1 MPQKLQNLALA
12 GKDLLHLGQVMDGGV
27 AAISRNSGV
36 SGKIVRILKTGL
48 MNMLSVK
55 KSATDI
61 LVLGAKRVLNRK
73 SITPDQFAN
82 IALARDHLL
91 VVGNT
96 QGKFNVMTVAWRALG
111 ELWHR
116 PVAIV
121 AVAPARYSFEFLTG
135 DLKEFTLNV
144 MPESMREE
152 VASCGMISGRLVN
165 KFTEFGL
172 ETVPGTRVK
181 VPTLAR
187 ADLCYECKIIHTA
200 DSGKLARHTLFIGEI
215 VAAFASAA
223 LFDMK

>member
-1 MPQKLQNLALA
+1 MGTL
-12 GKDLLHLGQVMDGGV
+12 
-27 AAISRNSGV
+27 ISRPISKTCLINISKFVIGLPV
-36 SGKIVRILKTGL
+36 FLKNRWKQIRVGTYKSSNRLKFHYSHKFHSFKQRGSEKVPVR
-48 MNMLSVK
+48 
-55 KSATDI
+55 
-61 LVLGAKRVLNRK
+61 R
-73 SITPDQFAN
+73 SIDPNQFAN

-96 QGKFNVMTVAWRALG
+96 RGKFNVMTVAWRALG

-152 VASCGMISGRLVN
+152 VASCGMISGRMVD
-165 KFTEFGL
+165 KFQEFGL
-172 ETVPGTRVK
+172 KTVPGTRVK
-181 VPTLAR
+181 VPTLEQ

-200 DSGKLARHTLFIGEI
+200 DSGKLAPHTLFIGEI

-223 LFDMK
+223 LYKKT